1 MRWEKCD
8 VCGDRRRI
16 RAMLDTGQITRDIID
31 QVFRLRRRL
40 VEKRLHRVLHVGVF
54 HVADRWYYTSDGWH
68 IYEVTPTGHTRQHL
82 PYIAWRVCRPEH
94 SVQSAQD
101 LADAP
106 AAILLT
112 LHERLCKSED
122 C

>member
-1 MRWEKCD
+1 
-8 VCGDRRRI
+8 
-16 RAMLDTGQITRDIID
+16 
-31 QVFRLRRRL
+31 
-40 VEKRLHRVLHVGVF
+40 
-54 HVADRWYYTSDGWH
+54 
-68 IYEVTPTGHTRQHL
+68 
-82 PYIAWRVCRPEH
+82 VCRPEH

>member
-1 MRWEKCD
+1 
-8 VCGDRRRI
+8 
-16 RAMLDTGQITRDIID
+16 MLDTGQIIRDILD

-54 HVADRWYYTSDGWH
+54 CVADCWYYTIDGWH
-68 IYEVTPTGHTRQHL
+68 IYEVTPTGHTRQHP
-82 PYIAWRVCRPEH
+82 PYVAWRVCRPEY

-101 LADAP
+101 FADAP
-106 AAILLT
+106 IAILLT
-112 LHERLCKSED
+112 LHEHLCKSAD

>member
-1 MRWEKCD
+1 
-8 VCGDRRRI
+8 
-16 RAMLDTGQITRDIID
+16 MLDTGQIARDILD